1 MDEKLKKILDG
12 LPEKRQRSRLEPYT
26 EFIFELRRRRRT
38 YREIATI
45 LAEKCQLA
53 VASSTIVRFV
63 RVRSGAKR
71 EKAKLSKMGSPGA
84 RNVDPKSRLVLEH
97 APSDAEIRQR
107 MEALKGSPI
116 ASQESAR
123 VFEYDPNKPLHLPDH
138 VVRRK
143 PGE

>member
-1 MDEKLKKILDG
+1 MDEKLIKILEG

-45 LAEKCQLA
+45 LSEKCQLT
-53 VASSTIVRFV
+53 VASSTIIRFV

-71 EKAKLSKMGSPGA
+71 TKTKLSETGLPEAQPINPTCRPTSE
-84 RNVDPKSRLVLEH
+84 RTR
-97 APSDAEIRQR
+97 SDDEIRQQ
-107 MEALKGSPI
+107 MEALKRKPI
-116 ASQESAR
+116 VSQEPIK
-123 VFEYDPNKPLHLPDH
+123 VFEYDPNKPLHLPDN
-138 VVRRK
+138 VARRK